1 MKTFLLFLAL
11 SLNTNIIAQVF
22 VNTDAIQ
29 FPHVFTTAYDTSS
42 FYVINKSSTGILL
55 NLRNIKNVF
64 TLSDTVLTIPPNDSL
79 IVWVRYQPVQN
90 VIDKDI
96 IFISANDSA
105 VGLAINVTGNAYYGD
120 SYDAATFNKYDTELK
135 NALNSLVNNHTSLG
149 YNLARDKMFMEIDNQ
164 KVNGQGA
171 PQNTLECVYT
181 GRKAVGYVD
190 RTDAQNNYNFN
201 TEHTW
206 PQSNFSEQEPMKSDL
221 FHLFPT
227 DNPAN
232 GIRSNYPFGKVVSN
246 VTWDSAGSKLGKNY
260 LNQIVFEPRDVHKGN
275 VSRSMF
281 YFITRYPVNYGGF
294 FTQVQEDVFREWN
307 KLDTVDTAELN
318 RNTAIAVYQGK
329 RNPYIDHPEFADRIY
344 SFFTNTVHPVFT
356 ELNLL
361 PYKINFDSL
370 SINDTTSHSMYIINS
385 GNKSLTIDSITV
397 SDGHF
402 TLVNYLTQVEAY
414 SAVKTL
420 ISFIPDSAQSYEAV
434 VKVYSGGGFKQ
445 IELSGE
451 GKNSTVNTVDE
462 SSLPARFSL
471 SQNYPN
477 PFNPVTI
484 IRFSTAERQFVS
496 LRVYD
501 VLGSEIAT
509 LISDVKN
516 AGNYEISF
524 DAVNIPSGV
533 YFYKLQ
539 AGNFVE
545 TKKMMLLK

>member
-361 PYKINFDSL
+361 PYKINFDSV

>member
-79 IVWVRYQPVQN
+79 IVWVRYHPVQN

-105 VGLAINVTGNAYYGD
+105 VGLAINVIGNAYYGD

-281 YFITRYPVNYGGF
+281 YFITRYPVNYGSF

-307 KLDTVDTAELN
+307 KLDSVDTAELN
-318 RNTAIAVYQGK
+318 RNTVIAVYQGK

-361 PYKINFDSL
+361 PYKINFDSV

-397 SDGHF
+397 SDKHF
-402 TLVNYLTQVEAY
+402 ILVNYLPQVEAY

-420 ISFIPDSAQSYEAV
+420 ISFKPDSAQSYEAV
-434 VKVYSGGGFKQ
+434 VKVYSGSGFKQ

-462 SSLPARFSL
+462 STLPGRFSL

-484 IRFSTAERQFVS
+484 IRFSTAERQFIS